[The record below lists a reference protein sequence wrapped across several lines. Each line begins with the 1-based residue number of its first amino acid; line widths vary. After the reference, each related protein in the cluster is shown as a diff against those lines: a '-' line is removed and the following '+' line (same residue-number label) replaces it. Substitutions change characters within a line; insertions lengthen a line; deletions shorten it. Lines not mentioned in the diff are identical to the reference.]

1 MVRKG
6 TQLSRIDL
14 QSTFRKL
21 APLLFKAFP
30 SAVLFLE
37 HTAPAMSHHP
47 TRILT
52 PSQAIP
58 TIASIPPTP
67 EQQGKE
73 NYAASLLLPLPH
85 APLDKAPVARY
96 SHPNSPTPSL
106 ISQFNSPKLTSSTAN
121 PSPGYVHALSTPALY
136 TNAHS
141 HNGNHFT
148 RPMPNHSNEP
158 SVVQLLAQ
166 QPTERGYHAR
176 AADRDSTM
184 GNATGVASWRKGQG
198 FKQWEKQRLESS
210 EVRRKADVAQLC
222 TSSTRIVVVQN

>member
-1 MVRKG
+1 M
-6 TQLSRIDL
+6 Q
-14 QSTFRKL
+14 
-21 APLLFKAFP
+21 
-30 SAVLFLE
+30 
-37 HTAPAMSHHP
+37 HHH

-52 PSQAIP
+52 PSQTIP

-73 NYAASLLLPLPH
+73 NHIVSNHHVPI
-85 APLDKAPVARY
+85 DKTPIARY

-106 ISQFNSPKLTSSTAN
+106 ISQFNSPKLGSSTSIPA
-121 PSPGYVHALSTPALY
+121 PGHVIAVPVPILHQSH
-136 TNAHS
+136 AHS
-141 HNGNHFT
+141 LATGMSNGNHFS
-148 RPMPNHSNEP
+148 RPMPTHSNEP

-176 AADRDSTM
+176 AVDRDSTM

-222 TSSTRIVVVQN
+222 SSSSHLVESRS